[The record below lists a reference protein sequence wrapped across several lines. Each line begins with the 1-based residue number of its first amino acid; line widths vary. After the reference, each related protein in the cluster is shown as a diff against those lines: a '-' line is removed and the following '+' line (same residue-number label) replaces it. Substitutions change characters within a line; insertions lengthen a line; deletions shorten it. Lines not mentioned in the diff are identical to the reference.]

1 MTIEL
6 PQGNQVVKVTKPT
19 AYADFILSEEHGIRA
34 VGVSKGIAPAGT
46 VNLDFTYD
54 VPFTASVWVICLV
67 PGLAVMTDRLKKARE
82 GQM

>member
-1 MTIEL
+1 
-6 PQGNQVVKVTKPT
+6 
-19 AYADFILSEEHGIRA
+19 LSEEHGIRA

-54 VPFTASVWVICLV
+54 VPFTASMAGKAAVWVICLV

>member
-1 MTIEL
+1 MNAFGKEDDT
-6 PQGNQVVKVTKPT
+6 
-19 AYADFILSEEHGIRA
+19 LS
-34 VGVSKGIAPAGT
+34 IAAKSIAEIITMRGT

-54 VPFTASVWVICLV
+54 VPFTASMAGKAAVWVICLV